1 MSNGENIL
9 KSIGIKLDPHVG
21 KLKIQNQHF
30 SQKNSPIFQ
39 LLIRP
44 FLTPVRM

>member
-9 KSIGIKLDPHVG
+9 KSIDIKLDPHVG

-30 SQKNSPIFQ
+30 SQKIHQFFS
-39 LLIRP
+39 
-44 FLTPVRM
+44 